1 MKKFFQSLYLSKYF
15 LAFIVIFAYLESIQ
29 IRFYFSKSFRWFLF
43 TPDAAIGQLIN
54 AMLLFVIIGL
64 VIRRF
69 EEKLTLSHA
78 LSVFTISLF
87 VYVIGNNVLAF
98 LISLSFN
105 TVARNF
111 NFNSLVSSNIK
122 YVIDV
127 FVYGGFFLAH
137 YYFHK
142 NQEDKEKISELEKA
156 QIESQ
161 LSKLKAQLD
170 PHFLFN
176 NLNVLDQLIEEDKEK
191 ASGFLHDFSE
201 IYRYVLKASER
212 KLVSLEEEFHFAQHY
227 FRLMQQKYGD
237 AYRLQVSGQFPTN
250 AFLPPLSLQ
259 LLLENAIEHNIGTEK
274 FPVEIEL
281 VFEEKSLQLSNTR
294 KPKKLPKLD
303 GGRGL
308 ENLKAQYQLFGE
320 ANPSI
325 EKTEEKFT
333 IRLPY
338 LFNDAY

>member
-29 IRFYFSKSFRWFLF
+29 IRFFFSKSFRWFLF

-78 LSVFTISLF
+78 LSVFTISLV
-87 VYVIGNNVLAF
+87 VYVIGNNILSF
-98 LISLSFN
+98 LISLAFN

-111 NFNSLVSSNIK
+111 NFNSLASSNIK
-122 YVIDV
+122 YVVDV

-142 NQEDKEKISELEKA
+142 NQEDKKKISELEKA

-176 NLNVLDQLIEEDKEK
+176 NLNVLDQLIEEDQKQ
-191 ASGFLHDFSE
+191 ASAFLHDFSD
-201 IYRYVLKASER
+201 IYRYVLQSSDKQ
-212 KLVSLEEEFHFAQHY
+212 LVSLEEELEFAQRY

-237 AYRLQVSGQFPTN
+237 AYILKVGSVISKG
-250 AFLPPLSLQ
+250 ALLPALSLQ
-259 LLLENAIEHNIGTEK
+259 LLIENAIEHNLGTEK
-274 FPVEIEL
+274 DPVLIEL
-281 VFEEKSLQLSNTR
+281 CFEEKSLSIINSL
-294 KPKKLPKLD
+294 KPKKNSKKN
-303 GGRGL
+303 GGRAL
-308 ENLKAQYQLFGE
+308 LNLKSQFQLFGSAE
-320 ANPSI
+320 VLV
-325 EKTEEKFT
+325 EKSEDKFVV
-333 IRLPY
+333 RLP
-338 LFNDAY
+338 LIFKDAH